1 MTRQAISRGTS
12 ANARDG
18 DTLRDAAQKINQNFI
33 EVYTK
38 LGGDS
43 ATLSTNVGF
52 TAAGIIF
59 EGDSSN
65 AHETTLGVTNPTK
78 DNTITLPDSSGDV
91 ILTTAIQTL
100 TNKTLTAPVIST
112 ISNTGVLT
120 LPTSTD
126 TLVGRA
132 TADTLTNKTLTSPTL
147 STPVINTGIN
157 DTNGAEIIRF
167 TATASAVNDI
177 SITNAATTGSPII
190 AAVGDDTNINLDLA
204 AKGTGAIRHTRKV
217 AYSSETKT
225 SSGAV
230 SLLVPLTLFNSTGSL
245 TMTMANGVVVGESKR
260 FVNINT
266 GAATVTPTSFGQG
279 TSFTLSQN
287 GAAECIWTGS
297 NWHLFGD
304 SDNFLTIT

>member
-33 EVYTK
+33 EVYEK

-59 EGDSSN
+59 EGDSAN

-78 DNTITLPDSSGDV
+78 DNTITLPDSTGEV

-100 TNKTLTAPVIST
+100 TNKTLTAPV
-112 ISNTGVLT
+112 V
-120 LPTSTD
+120 
-126 TLVGRA
+126 
-132 TADTLTNKTLTSPTL
+132 
-147 STPVINTGIN
+147 NTGIN
-157 DTNGAEIIRF
+157 DANGAEIIRF
-167 TATASAVNDI
+167 TATSSAVNDI

-190 AAVGDDTNINLDLA
+190 AAVGDDPNINLDLA

-266 GAATVTPTSFGQG
+266 GAATVTPTTFGQG